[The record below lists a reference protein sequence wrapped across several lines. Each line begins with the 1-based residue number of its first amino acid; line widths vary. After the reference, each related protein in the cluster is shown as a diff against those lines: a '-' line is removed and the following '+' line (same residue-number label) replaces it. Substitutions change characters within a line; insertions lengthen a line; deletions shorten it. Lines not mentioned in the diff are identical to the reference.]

1 MDRKEVLASARDV
14 LRTEGQ
20 AMLALAERL
29 GEPVA
34 EAVELILE
42 ATGDDKKGRVIV
54 TGMGKAGIVGQK
66 ISATLASTGTPSW
79 SIHPAEAP
87 HGDMGRITPDDV
99 VLALSKSGETGE
111 ISRLINYV
119 KRIGARV
126 ISITCSGDST
136 LGRYSDVLIDVGE
149 VPEACPLSLAPSTST
164 TVMLAVGDALALTVL
179 RRRGFTRENFAEFH
193 PGGSLGRA
201 LIRVEEVMRTGEAN
215 VAVGPETTVRDV
227 IAQISDVPGSAKRGR
242 AGSACVVDAEG
253 RLVGLFTDGDLRRSL
268 GRHGSQLLGMAIR
281 EVMTTEPTAIQAGRL
296 AVDAS
301 RILEEHKWDELPVV
315 DGDGRLVGLIDV
327 QDLLHLG
334 FM

>member
-1 MDRKEVLASARDV
+1 MDRKDVLENAREV
-14 LRTEGQ
+14 LRTEGR
-20 AMLALAERL
+20 AILELADRL
-29 GEPVA
+29 GEPLA
-34 EAVELILE
+34 RAVELIIE

-136 LGRYSDVLIDVGE
+136 LGRYSDVLVDLGE
-149 VPEACPLSLAPSTST
+149 VPEACPLGLAPSTST

-179 RRRGFTRENFAEFH
+179 KRRGFTKEKFAEFH

-201 LIRVEEVMRTGEAN
+201 LIRVEEVMRTGEEN
-215 VAVGPETTVRDV
+215 VVVGPDATVREV
-227 IAQISDVPGSAKRGR
+227 IARISGVPGSARRGR
-242 AGSACVVDAEG
+242 AGSACVVGGDG

-268 GRHGSQLLGMAIR
+268 GEHGSDLLEMPISA
-281 EVMTTEPTAIQAGRL
+281 VMTSKPTAIETGRL
-296 AVDAS
+296 AADAS

-315 DGDGRLVGLIDV
+315 DAGGRLVGLIDV